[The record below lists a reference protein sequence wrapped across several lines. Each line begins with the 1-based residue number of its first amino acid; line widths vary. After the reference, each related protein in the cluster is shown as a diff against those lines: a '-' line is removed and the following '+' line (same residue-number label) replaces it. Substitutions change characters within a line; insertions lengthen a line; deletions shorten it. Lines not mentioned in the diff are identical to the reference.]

1 MTEQVT
7 PTGQWGWSG
16 CGEGTE
22 TEGCRAAAEG
32 TQVALGV
39 GGVSEGGGWVFS
51 LRTHCTVLHDNLKHS
66 IMTPFCQFYL
76 SLTFQP
82 LSHTLEAPR
91 SEVLNSLPWAGGM
104 QDSFTKLACLSEYY
118 SDVSVFL
125 HSQSLTQRRSSQTQ
139 RHVQSFPQWFM
150 HTPNFG
156 LGETNLS
163 YMHTDTWRLHTEIWT
178 AAFTEVEYKKWLSHL
193 IQVFHQDACLHR
205 DVKVKMH
212 TGCLTNCYHVL
223 IRAHL
228 CVQQCVSKLQRKV
241 CISLSSLQSPFHPL
255 SLLSP
260 LNL

>member
-39 GGVSEGGGWVFS
+39 GVGVSEGGGRVFS

-91 SEVLNSLPWAGGM
+91 SEVLHSLPLGWRHARQFHKVSLSVGTLFWCISFATQPKSNSKKKQPPTETRAIISTVVHAHTKFWSWRDKPVIHAHWHLEVTHRNMNSSLDWGGV
-104 QDSFTKLACLSEYY
+104 QKVA
-118 SDVSVFL
+118 
-125 HSQSLTQRRSSQTQ
+125 QSSNSSPSPGCMFTQRCDS
-139 RHVQSFPQWFM
+139 
-150 HTPNFG
+150 
-156 LGETNLS
+156 
-163 YMHTDTWRLHTEIWT
+163 
-178 AAFTEVEYKKWLSHL
+178 
-193 IQVFHQDACLHR
+193 
-205 DVKVKMH
+205 
-212 TGCLTNCYHVL
+212 
-223 IRAHL
+223 
-228 CVQQCVSKLQRKV
+228 
-241 CISLSSLQSPFHPL
+241 
-255 SLLSP
+255 
-260 LNL
+260 